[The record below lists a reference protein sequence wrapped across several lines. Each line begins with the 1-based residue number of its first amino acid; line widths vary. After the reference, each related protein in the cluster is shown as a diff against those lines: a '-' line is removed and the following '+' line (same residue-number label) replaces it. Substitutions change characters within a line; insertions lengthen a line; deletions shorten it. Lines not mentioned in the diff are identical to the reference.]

1 MPVNPPDPRILGYL
15 GRALSLEL
23 SAVQMY
29 STQARLVATWGL
41 DEPARRLR
49 AESLEEMQHVERI
62 IARML
67 ALGVAPN
74 ASQLRPAAVG
84 PNLLSLLQAD
94 YAFEMELVQLYY
106 DAATHGARIG
116 SPDDRMFFQTLLEE
130 EQAHA
135 RELTEWLA
143 QLDRPITAPEGVTPD
158 SGGLTSIGQ
167 LPTRLTGDADTQGWL
182 NNGQVNRR
190 RAQREQAAERSR
202 TWR

>member
-1 MPVNPPDPRILGYL
+1 MPAPHTDQRLLGYL

-49 AESLEEMQHVERI
+49 NEAHEEMQHVERI

-74 ASQLRPAAVG
+74 ASQLRPPPLGSDLRDV
-84 PNLLSLLQAD
+84 LQAD
-94 YAFEMELVQLYY
+94 FAFEEELVRLYLE
-106 DAATHGARIG
+106 AATHGARIG
-116 SPDDRMFFQTLLEE
+116 SHDDRVFFQTLLEE

-135 RELTEWLA
+135 QELTQWM
-143 QLDRPITAPEGVTPD
+143 QDLDRPPGGPTPQR
-158 SGGLTSIGQ
+158 GLI
-167 LPTRLTGDADTQGWL
+167 
-182 NNGQVNRR
+182 
-190 RAQREQAAERSR
+190 R
-202 TWR
+202 TDHGA

>member
-1 MPVNPPDPRILGYL
+1 MPEQCSDPRILGYL

-23 SAVQMY
+23 SAVQLY

-49 AESLEEMQHVERI
+49 EESHEEMGHVERI

-74 ASQLRPAAVG
+74 ASQLRSALLGADLPA
-84 PNLLSLLQAD
+84 LLQAD
-94 YAFEMELVQLYY
+94 YAFEMELVQLYL

-116 SPDDRMFFQTLLEE
+116 SSDDRIFFQALLEE

-135 RELTEWLA
+135 RELIAWMQALE
-143 QLDRPITAPEGVTPD
+143 RPIGEGLQQRVGRVWPE
-158 SGGLTSIGQ
+158 L
-167 LPTRLTGDADTQGWL
+167 
-182 NNGQVNRR
+182 
-190 RAQREQAAERSR
+190 
-202 TWR
+202 